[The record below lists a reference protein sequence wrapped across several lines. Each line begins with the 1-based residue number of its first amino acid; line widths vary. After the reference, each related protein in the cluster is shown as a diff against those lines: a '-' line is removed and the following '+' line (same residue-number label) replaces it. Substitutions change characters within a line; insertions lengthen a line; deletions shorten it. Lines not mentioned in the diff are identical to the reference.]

1 MAPVHSRVRSEEVG
15 PPGGR
20 PPSLSGRRRR
30 RGWRCPCARGSVAA
44 FGSASRRSS
53 APRSGREG
61 REVTQKTPRDTR
73 AGRCSREIAER
84 DSRAKAQLAPCS
96 GARRAGRSSRS
107 RHAAACG
114 RCPSSRRQIARV
126 AVRGSHG
133 KRPAEAAASGGGGM
147 GGSDSEAE
155 EKGERRR
162 CGSAHTLLAS
172 ARKGRR
178 QRRSPRRRGGRRGHP
193 LMEPVDASRL
203 VDVSR
208 WACAGV
214 AEASWWCSRP
224 RQAAKA

>member
-1 MAPVHSRVRSEEVG
+1 MKHEPRNGSIHQTISSPPPLPRADASSSSDSKAARSSACDHTT
-15 PPGGR
+15 PGRARRR
-20 PPSLSGRRRR
+20 PAQATGGDTCAGQGRRCLARLCAPSCRRSARGHPSRWR

-53 APRSGREG
+53 AP
-61 REVTQKTPRDTR
+61 
-73 AGRCSREIAER
+73 
-84 DSRAKAQLAPCS
+84 CS

-114 RCPSSRRQIARV
+114 RCQRSRRQIARV

-133 KRPAEAAASGGGGM
+133 K
-147 GGSDSEAE
+147 
-155 EKGERRR
+155 RR

-208 WACAGV
+208 WACACV

>member
-1 MAPVHSRVRSEEVG
+1 VEFIVRRRAAMRTKTEVYIKPSRRRRRFPVQTRAVPRTRK
-15 PPGGR
+15 PPGRAPSCRRSARGR
-20 PPSLSGRRRR
+20 PSRWR

-53 APRSGREG
+53 AP
-61 REVTQKTPRDTR
+61 
-73 AGRCSREIAER
+73 
-84 DSRAKAQLAPCS
+84 CS

-114 RCPSSRRQIARV
+114 RFPRSRRQIARV
-126 AVRGSHG
+126 SVRGSHG

-178 QRRSPRRRGGRRGHP
+178 QRRSPRRRGGRRGRP

-208 WACAGV
+208 WACACV

>member
-1 MAPVHSRVRSEEVG
+1 M
-15 PPGGR
+15 
-20 PPSLSGRRRR
+20 SGI
-30 RGWRCPCARGSVAA
+30 GAY
-44 FGSASRRSS
+44 
-53 APRSGREG
+53 APRSMFHGG
-61 REVTQKTPRDTR
+61 SVNKMGMMYNPVTGNYDIPHDADAVAR
-73 AGRCSREIAER
+73 A
-84 DSRAKAQLAPCS
+84 
-96 GARRAGRSSRS
+96 
-107 RHAAACG
+107 
-114 RCPSSRRQIARV
+114 
-126 AVRGSHG
+126 
-133 KRPAEAAASGGGGM
+133 AEAAASGGGGM

-193 LMEPVDASRL
+193 LMEPVDAFRL

-208 WACAGV
+208 WACACV